1 MSYFSKFPLSVF
13 TVDDYASG
21 QVLPDLLRRAK
32 LVNDLVV
39 QNAFFDQYDLVD
51 NETPEITADIFYG
64 DPTLHWLVL
73 HANEILDPRFSLP
86 LNPFFLEKYTEGKYA
101 NVNAVHHYEDTP
113 PGLSGNVGNVVSA
126 TIVLTTTGTNANS
139 FMGISNSDILT
150 NNTNVGVGV
159 IISKTNNQSVTV
171 LTNPGNGGFISGD
184 NIKSVANTSHSD
196 ITLSSTSLVSG
207 VAVTNLL
214 FEDRENDK
222 KRNIKLLKPSVVG
235 EIVDQFEEVIKQ

>member
-51 NETPEITADIFYG
+51 NETPEITADVFYG

-73 HANEILDPRFSLP
+73 HANEILDPRFDFP
-86 LNPFFLEKYTEGKYA
+86 LSPFFLQKYTEGKYA
-101 NVNAVHHYEDTP
+101 NVNAVHHYED
-113 PGLSGNVGNVVSA
+113 SSNNF
-126 TIVLTTTGTNANS
+126 INAN
-139 FMGISNSDILT
+139 ISLRLQLHNISDPDPSHIRPTFLKKDMVLV
-150 NNTNVGVGV
+150 NNTSN
-159 IISKTNNQSVTV
+159 
-171 LTNPGNGGFISGD
+171 
-184 NIKSVANTSHSD
+184 
-196 ITLSSTSLVSG
+196 G
-207 VAVTNLL
+207 VAVITNKVNQRTYDVEVSKGGFVAGEVLFPTDNVNYLCNVIRVTSINNNAIPVTNLI
-214 FEDRENDK
+214 FEDRENEN
-222 KRNIKLLKPSVVG
+222 KRKISLLKPSVVG